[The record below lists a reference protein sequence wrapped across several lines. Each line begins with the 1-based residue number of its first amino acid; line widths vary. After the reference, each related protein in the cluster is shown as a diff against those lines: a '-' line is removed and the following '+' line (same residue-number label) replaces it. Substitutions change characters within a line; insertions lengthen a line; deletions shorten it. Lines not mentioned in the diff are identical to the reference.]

1 MLVACHI
8 GSFFCLLLKN
18 SGLLCVL
25 NEVFLL
31 IPVLVYLI
39 VSSFECSNS
48 PERSGKSTIHMKQV
62 LNRIS
67 SYYSLAIIVFWFLI
81 LICNRIYSFW
91 LPLQV
96 WNWFQNR
103 RYALRSKLVKS
114 PGNSYLPQNPQSGVA
129 PVRSVPPVP
138 QQTTVSSGRISL
150 ISKHSIPIISCLWC
164 HVACLD
170 LLLHCHVCKTC
181 CNFIIEYFI
190 IMFLVSFWYIH
201 SSALSIVRSW

>member
-1 MLVACHI
+1 MLVACHL

-31 IPVLVYLI
+31 IPVLIYLI

-62 LNRIS
+62 SNRIF
-67 SYYSLAIIVFWFLI
+67 SYFSLLINVFWFLKI
-81 LICNRIYSFW
+81 ICNCIYSFW

-114 PGNSYLPQNPQSGVA
+114 PGNSYMPPNPQSGVA
-129 PVRSVPPVP
+129 QVRSVPPVP
-138 QQTTVSSGRISL
+138 QQTPVSSGRISL
-150 ISKHSIPIISCLWC
+150 ISKHSIPIISWLWR

-170 LLLHCHVCKTC
+170 LLLHCRVCKTC
-181 CNFIIEYFI
+181 CNFIIKYPI
-190 IMFLVSFWYIH
+190 IMFLVPFWYIH
-201 SSALSIVRSW
+201 SSTLSILLSW